1 MPEAGEGAAPTPPPL
16 TPRGGARCTN
26 TPDPCPRSPSWDD
39 LGEGDCDAFGL
50 KDWRLSEGKLPWWV
64 ASRLAAPSS
73 GEPLVHL
80 ETGGLCS
87 KPEEDLGGP
96 GELAAQSYSSFR
108 LNCTIAPPTG
118 SKGAEMVKRGILTL
132 LLWPLRVER

>member
-1 MPEAGEGAAPTPPPL
+1 MPEAGEGAAPTTPAPRPSSPL
-16 TPRGGARCTN
+16 
-26 TPDPCPRSPSWDD
+26 WDD
-39 LGEGDCDAFGL
+39 LGEGDCGAFGL

-73 GEPLVHL
+73 GEPLVLL

-87 KPEEDLGGP
+87 KPEEDLWGP

-108 LNCTIAPPTG
+108 LNCTIARPAG
-118 SKGAEMVKRGILTL
+118 SKGAEMVKRGILTQL
-132 LLWPLRVER
+132 LLRSLQVKR